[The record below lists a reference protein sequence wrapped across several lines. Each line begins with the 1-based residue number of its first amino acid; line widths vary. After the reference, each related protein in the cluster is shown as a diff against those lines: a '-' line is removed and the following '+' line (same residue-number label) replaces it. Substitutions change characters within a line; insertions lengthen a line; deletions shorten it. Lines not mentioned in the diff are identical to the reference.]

1 MISITLNEKKA
12 AVLDIAA
19 RYRSNRGM
27 TEDGVDTE
35 ALEQLVRNLG
45 DDRYVLAVVG
55 EAKAGKS
62 TLINALL
69 GEQVLP
75 TDVLQ
80 SSSAIIEIFKSDDY
94 FVEAHYADGTSERVY
109 DDLATPDVDEAARHL
124 GEIGALRDK
133 YRKIPTAVID
143 SWMVSS
149 KIKIGEDG
157 RIAKEARLPI
167 EEWKIESRLP
177 LDDAERTRLVREFV
191 AERSL
196 AQIPVRI
203 SVARDLKYA
212 SEGFRLVDSPGI
224 NAVGGVQDTTFE
236 FHRKADAL
244 LFVHSLK
251 NAIESD
257 SLARFINDSA
267 PDKPKEA
274 MFLALTHSELVNDI
288 DRDAKVEEALSI
300 YGNWFDQK
308 RVIPVD
314 SMLQIVLN
322 DLEEAASV
330 SELKERYSAC
340 RAHYRALYEQGRKE
354 LRGEVANVEDK
365 LRLLDQNLG
374 AVTSVACTSARKTDV
389 VEEIRER
396 ANFRPLES
404 AIEELAMRSSA
415 LQISKIMEMVKK
427 GYEEQ
432 SKRHDERI
440 RLLGTKK
447 ENPQRLETEISE
459 IKADLSEYQESLE
472 TFSHELFEKYTGV
485 GTDVAGKFDSLRGD
499 FGERAGKCESVDTA
513 RKTLSRF
520 QHEFQSLVDAFAS
533 GIEDA
538 YRLELSRLDERYT
551 LEHSISV
558 PGVELSGIDEQAR
571 EAAYKAEEIPRSPEG
586 FWEHIVKVM
595 TLGLWHYKTVEARF
609 DNDLYL
615 ENYRTGADAEIERVT
630 QKGPGIVSTYL
641 NQFSEIFSGHLRSSI
656 LSRQEALDELL
667 ERKSSNDQ
675 IVNDIDKTMAKKR
688 SGIEAV
694 AHIEEILE
702 DLR

>member
-1 MISITLNEKKA
+1 MILITLKEKKA
-12 AVLDIAA
+12 AVLDIVA
-19 RYRSNRGM
+19 RYRSDRDVID
-27 TEDGVDTE
+27 DGVDTE
-35 ALEQLVRNLG
+35 ALERLAHNLG

-80 SSSAIIEIFKSDDY
+80 SSSAIIEIFKSDEY

-109 DDLATPDVDEAARHL
+109 DDLATPDVDEAAKHL
-124 GEIGALRDK
+124 GEIGALQDR

-149 KIKIGEDG
+149 RIEIDEEG

-167 EEWKIESRLP
+167 EEWKRESRLP

-196 AQIPVRI
+196 SQIPVRI

-244 LFVHSLK
+244 LYVHSLK

-274 MFLALTHSELVNDI
+274 MFLALTHSDLVNDI
-288 DRDAKVEEALSI
+288 DRDAKVNEALSI
-300 YGNWFDQK
+300 YGHWFDQE
-308 RVIPVD
+308 RVMPVD

-322 DLEEAASV
+322 ELEEAASV
-330 SELKERYSAC
+330 SELKERYSEC
-340 RAHYRALYEQGRKE
+340 RAHYRALYEQGRRE
-354 LRGEVANVEDK
+354 LRGEVADVEDK
-365 LRLLDQNLG
+365 LKLLNQVIG
-374 AVTSVACTSARKTDV
+374 AVTSAAGASARKIDV
-389 VEEIRER
+389 ATEIRKR
-396 ANFRPLES
+396 ANFRPLEC

-415 LQISKIMEMVKK
+415 LQMSKIMEMVKK

-440 RLLGTKK
+440 HLLGTKK
-447 ENPQRLETEISE
+447 ENPQRLESEISE
-459 IKADLSEYQESLE
+459 IKADLFEYQGSLE
-472 TFSHELFEKYTGV
+472 TFSHELFDKYTGV
-485 GTDVAGKFDSLRGD
+485 GTDVVGKFESLRSD
-499 FGERAGKCESVDTA
+499 FGERAGKCDSVDSA

-520 QHEFQSLVDAFAS
+520 QHEFQLLVDAFTS

-538 YRLELSRLDERYT
+538 YRLELSRLDERYR

-586 FWEHIVKVM
+586 FWEHTVKIV
-595 TLGLWHYKTVEARF
+595 TLGLWKHTKVEEVF
-609 DNDLYL
+609 DDDLYL
-615 ENYRTGADAEIERVT
+615 ENYRTSADAEIGRIT
-630 QKGPGIVSTYL
+630 QKGPGIVSAYL

-656 LSRQEALDELL
+656 SSRQAALDELL
-667 ERKSSNDQ
+667 ERKSTNDQ
-675 IVNDIDKTMAKKR
+675 IVNDIDETRAKKK

-694 AHIEEILE
+694 VHIEEILE